1 MMNRFGLKGT
11 LRHMRQ
17 NGHEHGERGL
27 SDDFDRSIDKVT
39 AYKFA
44 KLLAEAGW
52 EDASVLQQHP
62 LLVGVA
68 PQLVRAIGSISA
80 NIAEGYARKS
90 PRDRIRYY
98 EYALGSVEESRSWFH
113 VARCAM
119 PPQTIGSRDNQLT
132 SIRRLLLTMIANERR
147 GHNWN
152 SPRRA

>member
-1 MMNRFGLKGT
+1 
-11 LRHMRQ
+11 MRDS
-17 NGHEHGERGL
+17 GHDHAEPQRA
-27 SDDFDRSIDKVT
+27 SDDFDRSIDKVA

-44 KLLAEAGW
+44 KLIADAGW
-52 EDASVLQQHP
+52 EDANALQQHP

-68 PQLVRAIGSISA
+68 PQLVRALGSISA

-98 EYALGSVEESRSWFH
+98 EYALCSVEESRSWFH
-113 VARCAM
+113 VARRAI
-119 PPQTIGSRDNQLT
+119 PPLTIGSRDNQLT

-147 GHNWN
+147 GRNWN

>member
-1 MMNRFGLKGT
+1 
-11 LRHMRQ
+11 MRDS
-17 NGHEHGERGL
+17 GHEHAEPQRA
-27 SDDFDRSIDKVT
+27 SEHFDRSIDKVT

-44 KLLAEAGW
+44 RQIADAGW
-52 EDASVLQQHP
+52 EDANALQQHP

-68 PQLVRAIGSISA
+68 PQLIRALGSISA
-80 NIAEGYARKS
+80 NIAEGYARRS

-113 VARCAM
+113 VARRAI

-147 GHNWN
+147 GRNWN

>member
-1 MMNRFGLKGT
+1 MGAT
-11 LRHMRQ
+11 
-17 NGHEHGERGL
+17 GHERDEQQRP
-27 SDDFDRSIDKVT
+27 SDAFGRSIDKVA
-39 AYKFA
+39 AYRLA
-44 KLLAEAGW
+44 KAIADEGW
-52 EDASVLQQHP
+52 EDANVLQQHP

-68 PQLVRAIGSISA
+68 PQLVRALGSISA

-90 PRDRIRYY
+90 SRDRIRYY

-113 VARCAM
+113 VTRRVM
-119 PPQTIGSRDNQLT
+119 PPQTIGSRDNELT